1 MNIIG
6 ENTGQHINAVE
17 YATGQI
23 KSTEERQAIESH
35 LADCAHCQAAVN
47 AARAVDSDRASQN
60 SQALISFVADFL
72 VSTVTLIAPI
82 VNQLAPPSPQSESAE
97 PAINIPFIEP
107 LRVLQPHVRTGAQ
120 RMRRF
125 VGRFGLVLILT
136 IGVLLLPQPD
146 GLSEAGQHA
155 MAAFIFTGSILALQP
170 VSLPIAALMV
180 PLALVALGVAD
191 TTLAFEPFSRPV
203 VFLILASLF
212 MAEGLRKQGLTRR
225 LALQTLV
232 AAGGK
237 VSLIL
242 LGIMLIAGLLS
253 MWVENTATAAV
264 LIPVALT
271 VASQV
276 PDPKKAKGFLILLV
290 IGIAYSASLG
300 GMATVMGAGSNAV
313 AASFLTEIRPFTF
326 IEWMA
331 YGVPAFILIFPAT
344 WFLLTRLIKVEV
356 EYIDLD
362 VVRQQLNEMGPFS
375 RTEWELSL
383 VMLVTIILWV
393 SGSYL
398 ETSLGLPNTLLAPSM
413 VAIMA
418 VSYLAI
424 RGIINWEDI
433 KGVSWGIFFMVGA
446 GLALGATLIRTGA
459 TDWIAELIN
468 PLVSGPPLIIS
479 LMLLIFLSA
488 LLTNVMNNTTITAVF
503 VPILISLAVSDPTL
517 NPVLMVMAVTLAT
530 TFGYSL
536 PSASGRM
543 ALVGASG
550 IIESRDMMRYGLV
563 ATFISA
569 LILGVF
575 FYVLTLMN
583 LI

>member
-1 MNIIG
+1 MSTFG
-6 ENTGQHINAVE
+6 ENIGHHINAVDF
-17 YATGQI
+17 ATGRI
-23 KSTEERQAIESH
+23 TSEERLAMESH
-35 LADCAHCQAAVN
+35 LASCTYCQAAVK
-47 AARAVDSDRASQN
+47 AVQQGEPNHVSQN
-60 SQALISFVADFL
+60 SQALIGFVADLL
-72 VSTVTLIAPI
+72 VSTVILVAPI
-82 VNQLAPPSPQSESAE
+82 ANQLAKPSQPPEPEE
-97 PAINIPFIEP
+97 PAVKISFIEP
-107 LRVLQPHVRTGAQ
+107 LRVLQPHVTSGAL

-136 IGVLLLPQPD
+136 ISVLLLPQPD

-225 LALQTLV
+225 LALQTLL

-276 PDPKKAKGFLILLV
+276 PDPKKAKGFLVLLV

-313 AASFLTEIRPFTF
+313 AASFLAEIRPFTF
-326 IEWMA
+326 VEWMA
-331 YGVPAFILIFPAT
+331 YGVPAFVLIFPVT
-344 WFLLTRLIKVEV
+344 WLLLTRLIKVDV
-356 EYIDLD
+356 EYIDVE
-362 VVRQQLNEMGPFS
+362 VVRQQLKEMGPFS
-375 RTEWELSL
+375 RTEWELSM
-383 VMLVTIILWV
+383 VMIVTIILWIF
-393 SGSYL
+393 GSFL
-398 ETSLGLPNTLLAPSM
+398 ETSLGLPSTLMAPSM

-424 RGIINWEDI
+424 RGIINWEDV

-446 GLALGATLIRTGA
+446 GLALGAALIRTGA
-459 TDWIAELIN
+459 TDWIAELIS
-468 PLVSGPPLIIS
+468 PLVSGPPLILS

-503 VPILISLAVSDPTL
+503 VPILISLALSDTTL

-543 ALVGASG
+543 ALVSASG

-569 LILGVF
+569 LILGLF
-575 FYVLTLMN
+575 FYVIALLN

>member
-1 MNIIG
+1 MSTLG
-6 ENTGQHINAVE
+6 ENLDHHINVVDF
-17 YATGQI
+17 ATGQI
-23 KSTEERQAIESH
+23 TAEERQVMESH
-35 LADCAHCQAAVN
+35 LAGCVHCQTAVK
-47 AARAVDSDRASQN
+47 AVQRGEPNNIHQN
-60 SQALISFVADFL
+60 SQALIGFVADLL
-72 VSTVTLIAPI
+72 VSTVVLIAPI
-82 VNQLAPPSPQSESAE
+82 ANQLAKPSHHPEPEE
-97 PAINIPFIEP
+97 PAIKIPFIEP
-107 LRVLQPHVRTGAQ
+107 LRVLQPHLTTGAH

-146 GLSEAGQHA
+146 GLSETGQHA

-225 LALQTLV
+225 LALQTLL

-290 IGIAYSASLG
+290 IGIAYSASLE
-300 GMATVMGAGSNAV
+300 GMATIMGSGSNAV
-313 AASFLTEIRPFTF
+313 AASFLAEIRPFTF

-331 YGVPAFILIFPAT
+331 YGVPAFILIFPVT
-344 WFLLTRLIKVEV
+344 WFLLTRLIKVDV
-356 EYIDLD
+356 DYIDVE
-362 VVRQQLNEMGPFS
+362 VVRQQLKEMGPFS
-375 RTEWELSL
+375 RTEWELSI

-393 SGSYL
+393 SGSFL
-398 ETSLGLPNTLLAPSM
+398 ETSLGLPSTLMAPSM

-424 RGIINWEDI
+424 RGIIDWEDV
-433 KGVSWGIFFMVGA
+433 KGVSWGIFFLVGA
-446 GLALGATLIRTGA
+446 GLALGAALIRTGA
-459 TDWIAELIN
+459 TEWIAELIR
-468 PLVSGPPLIIS
+468 PLVSGPPLFIS

-503 VPILISLAVSDPTL
+503 VPILISLALTDSTL

-543 ALVGASG
+543 ALVSASG

-569 LILGVF
+569 LILGLY
-575 FYVLTLMN
+575 FYVISLLN